1 MKMRKCHIIS
11 LLVGF
16 GMLAMQTPRAW
27 AIAGV
32 GDVTFATIVA
42 DTTAPAKWALEL
54 EQWTSLIRQST
65 AYVEK
70 ADQMVKLAGDPK
82 ELVKQMAGIVGESG
96 IFTDQ
101 LDTALGIQTQKD
113 VLDLF
118 AASFQLRDAV
128 TGAVKDFSA
137 IDDHY
142 RAFGKDFRL
151 DPHKYVRFTVQE
163 AMQARY
169 QKAAENAEKIEKTEA
184 ALQKDLLA
192 RLKTAGTAAERDTI
206 SAAIAASQQ
215 RNTMAQAKAEQC
227 SRECNLLA
235 GKLRLAAENKVEV
248 DKTWAQQMLKEMR
261 KRAVDAMSAQQDPS
275 AIDNAAD
282 DTPTDTASAPTA

>member
-1 MKMRKCHIIS
+1 MKTKKCYIVG
-11 LLVGF
+11 LFVGF
-16 GMLAMQTPRAW
+16 WALAVQTPRVW
-27 AIAGV
+27 AVAGV
-32 GDVTFATIVA
+32 GDVTFTTIVA
-42 DTTAPAKWALEL
+42 DTTAGPKWALEL
-54 EQWTSLIRQST
+54 EQWTSLIKQST

-70 ADQMVKLAGDPK
+70 ADQIIKIAGDPK
-82 ELVKQMAGIVGESG
+82 ELVKQLAGIVGESG

-118 AASFQLRDAV
+118 AASLQLRDAV
-128 TGAVKDFSA
+128 TGAVKDVSA

-142 RAFGKDFRL
+142 RAFGKDYRL

-169 QKAAENAEKIEKTEA
+169 RKAAENAEKIEKTEA

-192 RLKTAGTAAERDTI
+192 RLKTAGTAAERETI
-206 SAAIAASQQ
+206 NAAMAASNQ
-215 RNTMAQAKAEQC
+215 RVVMAHLKAAQC

-248 DKTWAQQMLKEMR
+248 DKAWAQQMLKEMR
-261 KRAVDAMSAQQDPS
+261 KRAVEAMSAQQAPG
-275 AIDNAAD
+275 AAD
-282 DTPTDTASAPTA
+282 GDFDDTQPDQASAPTV